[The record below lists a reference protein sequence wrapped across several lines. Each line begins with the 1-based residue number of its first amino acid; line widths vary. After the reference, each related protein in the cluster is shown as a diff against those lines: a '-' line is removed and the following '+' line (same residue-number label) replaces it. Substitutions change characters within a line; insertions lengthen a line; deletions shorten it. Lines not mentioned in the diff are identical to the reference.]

1 MKMYMLLMLMAM
13 FVGFSYV
20 PLRAPAK
27 PREPTAPDLWQPDAQ
42 QMSSGRI

>member
-13 FVGFSYV
+13 FVGFSYA

-27 PREPTAPDLWQPDAQ
+27 PRKPSPPDSLAA
-42 QMSSGRI
+42 

>member
-1 MKMYMLLMLMAM
+1 MYMLLMLMAM

-27 PREPTAPDLWQPDAQ
+27 PSKPSPPDSLPA
-42 QMSSGRI
+42 

>member
-20 PLRAPAK
+20 PVRAPAK
-27 PREPTAPDLWQPDAQ
+27 LRQPTPPDSL
-42 QMSSGRI
+42 SG